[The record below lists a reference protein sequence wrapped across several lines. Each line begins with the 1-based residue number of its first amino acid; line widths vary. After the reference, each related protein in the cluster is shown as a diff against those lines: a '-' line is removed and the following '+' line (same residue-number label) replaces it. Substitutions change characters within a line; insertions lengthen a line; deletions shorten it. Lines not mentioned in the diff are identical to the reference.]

1 LLFRNIMFAIV
12 IHNRAIAL
20 HHEAIAEAPC
30 VFLRGPNSN
39 ACAAGTLSHNRL
51 TNSGDSAMPRHVED
65 AAVLGGLA
73 IVFIWTYVV
82 LPLAFFHT

>member
-1 LLFRNIMFAIV
+1 MTGASAIA
-12 IHNRAIAL
+12 IHNCAIAL
-20 HHEAIAEAPC
+20 HHDAIAEASC
-30 VFLRGPNSN
+30 DFFLVGPNSN
-39 ACAAGTLSHNRL
+39 ACAQGALSSNRL
-51 TNSGDSAMPRHVED
+51 TNSGEFAMPRHVED